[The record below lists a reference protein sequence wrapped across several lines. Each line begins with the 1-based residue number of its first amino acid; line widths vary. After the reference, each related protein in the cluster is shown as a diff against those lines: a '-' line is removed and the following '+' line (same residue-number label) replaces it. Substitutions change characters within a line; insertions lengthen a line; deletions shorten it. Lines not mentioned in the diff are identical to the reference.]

1 MATPKPQLYPA
12 SKIAVGAVLYS
23 CTAWTDD
30 AGKTSTEVNEWIVRS
45 IRATRGSKT
54 RMGFATSYGRD
65 TTQYVHIAEKINLVT
80 WGKRSTKNGDF
91 GWLKTIPSYCTKR
104 FAVGSNL
111 PHGIY
116 TTIRAA
122 VLHQM
127 SMTKDYLADCI
138 ADGDEDEIA
147 ASEAQYAAL
156 QRRLAKLNNRK
167 VKASQAAPVATC

>member
-1 MATPKPQLYPA
+1 MSTPKTQLYPA

-30 AGKTSTEVNEWIVRS
+30 EGKTSTEVNEWVVRS

-54 RMGFATSYGRD
+54 RMGFATSYRRD
-65 TTQYVHIAEKINLVT
+65 TTQYVHITEKINLVT
-80 WGKRSTKNGDF
+80 WGKRSTKNGDY

-116 TTIRAA
+116 TTTRAA
-122 VLHQM
+122 VLYQM
-127 SMTKDYLADCI
+127 SMTRDYLADCI

-147 ASEAQYAAL
+147 ASEAQHAAL
-156 QRRLAKLNNRK
+156 QRRYAKLNSGPTKTN
-167 VKASQAAPVATC
+167 QPAPVAAC